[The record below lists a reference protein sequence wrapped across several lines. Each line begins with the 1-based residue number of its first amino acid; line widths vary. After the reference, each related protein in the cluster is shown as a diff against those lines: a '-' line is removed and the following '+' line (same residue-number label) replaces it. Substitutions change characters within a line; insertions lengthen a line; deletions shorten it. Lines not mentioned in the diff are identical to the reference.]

1 MRFMLSQSFCTQEI
15 CYSLC
20 QCLSDD
26 QLHVPQLTQRPSR
39 AASTGT
45 DAVAEP
51 AKGQQ
56 QPAFQAAF
64 KRLRHN
70 PAAHSRLSQASAPVA
85 STPDRLAS
93 GRCTTAAKAGDL
105 RAGSEACPQI
115 AGSDAPVLL
124 PATVA
129 IAADT
134 TAAGTA
140 AHALAASGNGS
151 TGPEASNGSFGGT
164 LLDAAKA
171 AVLSHSSAAAASQSD
186 GVASSAGAEAGNA
199 PGLSATSAMSSSAAA
214 SASEQVTGSQP
225 SLRRFTQDDSR
236 TSDRGAAK
244 GGNNGAEQP
253 TGIQAAP
260 ELAPKSGA
268 EPIQAPEP
276 KQASLPAPEQVIR
289 PDQAQSVAQS
299 GAVEIPRASSYR
311 LPILA
316 GSLSNADEMAGADD
330 VVMGSLP
337 SRHPRQR
344 LYFGE
349 RPANVRLPEH
359 FVMQELC
366 HRCPSNLLTPD
377 EAK

>member
-20 QCLSDD
+20 QCLCDD
-26 QLHVPQLTQRPSR
+26 QLHVPQLTQRTSR

-51 AKGQQ
+51 AEVQQ

-64 KRLRHN
+64 RRLKQN
-70 PAAHSRLSQASAPVA
+70 PAAQSRLSQASAPVA

-93 GRCTTAAKAGDL
+93 GRTSTAANAGDL
-105 RAGSEACPQI
+105 RAGSEACPQT
-115 AGSDAPVLL
+115 AGSDAPVLI
-124 PATVA
+124 PATAA
-129 IAADT
+129 IAADA

-140 AHALAASGNGS
+140 AHALAAPGTVS
-151 TGPEASNGSFGGT
+151 TGPEASNGGFGGT
-164 LLDAAKA
+164 VSEAAKA
-171 AVLSHSSAAAASQSD
+171 AVLSQSSAAAASQSD
-186 GVASSAGAEAGNA
+186 GVAYSAGDEAGNA
-199 PGLSATSAMSSSAAA
+199 PGSSATSAMSSSAAA
-214 SASEQVTGSQP
+214 SASDQVTGSQP
-225 SLRRFTQDDSR
+225 SLRRVTQGGLR
-236 TSDRGAAK
+236 ISDRGAAD

-260 ELAPKSGA
+260 DLAPKSGA
-268 EPIQAPEP
+268 EPIEALEP
-276 KQASLPAPEQVIR
+276 KEASQPAPDQVIR
-289 PDQAQSVAQS
+289 PDQTQAVAQS
-299 GAVEIPRASSYR
+299 GAVEIPRASSHR

-344 LYFGE
+344 LDFGE
-349 RPANVRLPEH
+349 HPANVRLPAEH
-359 FVMQELC
+359 SVMGELY
-366 HRCPSNLLTPD
+366 HRCPTNLRMP
-377 EAK
+377 E